1 MCLITD
7 SNQNT
12 FFWNTWLQPSYKFS
26 LRSLPLNYG
35 PYILH
40 YNPNLT
46 PSIYLHEQVL
56 SPNDGPFS
64 SFWYL
69 PSYLYRSYYPIT
81 HCLCGYKPILILKPW
96 TLRLSLEN
104 TWDTKMNIPLCML
117 LKKQIRWFPTWGW
130 SMHSPIKFAVLY
142 HHNGA

>member
-1 MCLITD
+1 MCGMTCIAIK
-7 SNQNT
+7 SGHMCIFSQ
-12 FFWNTWLQPSYKFS
+12 FFICCHG
-26 LRSLPLNYG
+26 RCIAG
-35 PYILH
+35 IYIFH

-46 PSIYLHEQVL
+46 SSISLHEQVM

-117 LKKQIRWFPTWGW
+117 LKNQILWFPSWGW